1 MTCGHNIFFYFEHP
15 QAKWEKEAVCM
26 SRICD
31 SLVCG
36 TASVYVGRGE
46 GSKAMDPNEA
56 PAAARMS
63 RRFFRSFPT
72 SISVIRLGEWHQE
85 LEALYSQFPHQQVL

>member
-36 TASVYVGRGE
+36 GGSNAASVDVGRATEKGVE
-46 GSKAMDPNEA
+46 
-56 PAAARMS
+56 
-63 RRFFRSFPT
+63 
-72 SISVIRLGEWHQE
+72 
-85 LEALYSQFPHQQVL
+85 